1 MKGHIRKRYKSSWSI
16 VVDLG
21 LKPDGKR
28 NQVWKSIKG
37 TKREA
42 EAELVRVLKA
52 LEDGVYIESSKV
64 TVSGYLDQWLKT
76 IKCKVASTTYER
88 YEGVV
93 NHSITPYVGG
103 LKLNKLQPAHISN
116 LYSELLI
123 SGKHNSEGGLSKRSV
138 LHVHRV
144 LKTALT
150 RAVKWQVLLRNPCD
164 AVDPP
169 KPDKKERQTFSA
181 AETLDLLEKTHGN
194 RLFLPILLAVTTGMR
209 RGEVL
214 GLRWKD
220 IDLDEK
226 RLCVRQSVVSTKEHG
241 IEIKSPKTGSS
252 SRSIALPQTTIDG
265 IRQYRSKQAELYLKL
280 GIGLT
285 PDSMLFDEYTGFNVP
300 NSLTIAYAYF
310 IKSHGFKHVT
320 YHDLRHTH
328 ATHLLEKNINP
339 KIVSER
345 LGHSTIALTM
355 NTYSHVMPTMQEE
368 AAKAIEQVL
377 KRT

>member
-1 MKGHIRKRYKSSWSI
+1 M
-16 VVDLG
+16 
-21 LKPDGKR
+21 
-28 NQVWKSIKG
+28 
-37 TKREA
+37 
-42 EAELVRVLKA
+42 
-52 LEDGVYIESSKV
+52 
-64 TVSGYLDQWLKT
+64 
-76 IKCKVASTTYER
+76 
-88 YEGVV
+88 

-123 SGKHNSEGGLSKRSV
+123 SGKHNGEGGLSKRSV

-169 KPDKKERQTFSA
+169 KPDKKERQTFTA
-181 AETLDLLEKTHGN
+181 EETLDLLEKTQGN

-220 IDLDEK
+220 IDLDKK
-226 RLCVRQSVVSTKEHG
+226 RLYVRQSVVSTKEHG
-241 IEIKSPKTGSS
+241 VEIKSPKTGSS

-320 YHDLRHTH
+320 FHDLRHTH

-368 AAKAIEQVL
+368 AANAIEQML
-377 KRT
+377 NRT